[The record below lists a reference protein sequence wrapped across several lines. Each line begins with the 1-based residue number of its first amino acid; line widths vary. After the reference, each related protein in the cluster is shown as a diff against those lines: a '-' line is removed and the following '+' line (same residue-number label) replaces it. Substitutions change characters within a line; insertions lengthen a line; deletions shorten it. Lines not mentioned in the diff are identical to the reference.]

1 MPIKVNIQKEKR
13 LTVTAA
19 KKGEIAIS
27 LGNIIIEQSNAEEY
41 DGEYRVIPQAFHAQ
55 TLDSANKIMR
65 EDVTVAEIPYF
76 AVSNEEGGK
85 TVIIGG

>member
-1 MPIKVNIQKEKR
+1 MPIKVNIQKEKQ

-41 DGEYRVIPQAFHAQ
+41 DGDYHVIPQAFHAQ

-76 AVSNEEGGK
+76 AVSNEEGGI
-85 TVIIGG
+85 TETIT

>member
-1 MPIKVNIQKEKR
+1 MPIKVNVQKDKR
-13 LTVTAA
+13 ITATAA

-41 DGEYRVIPQAFHAQ
+41 DGEYRVIPQAFHVQ
-55 TLDSANKIMR
+55 TLESANKIMR

-76 AVSNEEGGK
+76 AVSNEEGGI
-85 TVIIGG
+85 TETIT